1 MKSRIKQSRWRSY
14 SYALGVFLI
23 AGAATSMTSYAQSS
37 GSTITGVV
45 TDPSGAAVPGV
56 TVEASS
62 PALIEGSRQVVTDT
76 SGQYRIVDLRPGRY
90 VVTFKAEGFQTIR
103 REGIELQAAFSATV
117 NAGMQ
122 LGETAQQL
130 TVTLEVPLVDVQN
143 SASQSVM
150 NREKLDT
157 VPSGRDP
164 FAVGQLISGVTTAT
178 PDVGGATGMQQPTL
192 QVHGSS
198 NNDNV
203 FVVDGMWLQHVAFS
217 GNQTGFYFNDGLM
230 QEINYQT
237 STLPADSPVGG
248 VQINMVPRE
257 GGNAFHGFVFG
268 SGANESLQSS
278 NLTSSLIAQGLKA
291 QNRIQSL
298 YDINAGIG
306 GPILKDRLWFF
317 TTFRR
322 WSANNFIANTFTP
335 QGAQALDDN
344 RLTDFTTRLTY
355 QINKKNKFSVSYDRG
370 FKFRGHRF
378 NNLISA
384 SFSDPIA
391 DVVQT
396 NWLNYMLQ
404 GKLTSIITNKLVLE
418 VGYSRMPIN
427 YNLAF
432 EPGVKPGAIAAY
444 DIVTSTITNASPR
457 QDFDTGLAT
466 TWMANLSYVTGR
478 HTLRTG
484 LQARKG
490 FFQESFTMNGDML
503 QILANG
509 VPNSVRIYNTPL
521 AHREELNPDLGAY
534 VQDSLKVTRRLTLN
548 LGLRFDHMAMNI
560 PAQGAP
566 GGTWVPSRQ
575 FAAQDGIVNWNT
587 WSPRIGFAWD
597 PFGDAKTVI
606 KGGVSRY
613 DRLEGT
619 TLAQNV
625 NPNFLAFSTCP
636 WTSSILPTSPSQLT
650 GCTGFSGNNNHIDPN
665 MKRPYQWEETLMV
678 QRQISRSTSVS
689 VGYYRRKFSDLYGI
703 VNTAVPLSAYTPV
716 SITNPLTNQ
725 TITVYNQMPSTLGQF
740 NLVQKTLPSL
750 YQKYNGVEFQVN
762 TQLSAKLT
770 FFAGLTIGKD
780 YGTPDG
786 STTSMDF
793 NNPNNLI
800 NYQGNFGYDSPYQV
814 RAGGSWEMWHGI
826 HIAGSLRE
834 SSGLPQGRTYNITQ
848 SIVPGLTQ
856 VTQSILAAPN
866 GTYRY
871 PWQNLLDIR
880 VSKIFRFG
888 ERFQVEPIA
897 DLFNVF
903 NCSSVTS
910 AVTTIG
916 PSLLRPSNIDMG
928 RMVRLGGQIKF

>member
-1 MKSRIKQSRWRSY
+1 MKSRIGQSKQRRRTC
-14 SYALGVFLI
+14 ALGMFLV
-23 AGAATSMTSYAQSS
+23 AWATTSMSSFAQSS

-45 TDPSGAAVPGV
+45 TDPSRGAISGV
-56 TVEASS
+56 AVEASS
-62 PALIEGSRQVVTDT
+62 PALIEGSRQTVTDS

-90 VVTFKAEGFQTIR
+90 VVTFKAPGFQTVR
-103 REGIELQAAFSATV
+103 TEGIELQAAFSATV
-117 NAGMQ
+117 NSSMQ
-122 LGETAQQL
+122 LGETTQQVA
-130 TVTLEVPLVDVQN
+130 VTAEVPVVDLQN
-143 SASQSVM
+143 SVSQAVM
-150 NREKLDT
+150 DRQRLDT

-164 FAVGQLISGVTTAT
+164 FAVGQLMPGVTTAT

-268 SGANESLQSS
+268 TGANQSLQSS

-291 QNRIQSL
+291 QNHIQSV
-298 YDINAGIG
+298 YDINAGLG

-335 QGAQALDDN
+335 QGTQALDDN
-344 RLTDFTTRLTY
+344 RLTDITTRLTY
-355 QINKKNKFSVSYDRG
+355 QLNKSNKLSASYDRG

-404 GKLTSIITNKLVLE
+404 AKWTSVITNKLLLE

-427 YNLAF
+427 YNLGF

-444 DIVTSTITNASPR
+444 DILTSTITNATPR

-466 TWMANLSYVTGR
+466 TWMANLSHVTGR

-484 LQARKG
+484 MQTRSG
-490 FFQESFTMNGDML
+490 FFRESFTMNGDML

-521 AHREELNPDLGAY
+521 AHREDLNPDVGAY
-534 VQDSLKVTRRLTLN
+534 VQDSWKVMQRLTLN

-575 FAAQDGIVNWNT
+575 FAAQNGIVDWNT

-597 PFGDAKTVI
+597 PFGDSKTVI

-636 WTSSILPTSPSQLT
+636 WTSSVLPTSLSELT

-665 MKRPYQWEETLMV
+665 MKRPHQWEETVMV

-689 VGYYRRKFSDLYGI
+689 VGYYRRRFSDLYGI
-703 VNTAVPLSAYTPV
+703 VNLAVPLSAYTPV

-725 TITVYNQMPSTLGQF
+725 SMVVYNQTPSTLGQF
-740 NLVQKTLPSL
+740 NLIQKTLPSL
-750 YQKYNGVEFQVN
+750 YQKYNGVELQVN
-762 TQLSAKLT
+762 SHVSAKLT

-793 NNPNNLI
+793 NNPNNLV

-814 RAGGSWEMWHGI
+814 RAGGSWETWHGI
-826 HIAGSLRE
+826 LIAGSLRE
-834 SSGLPQGRTYNITQ
+834 SSGLPQARTYNVTR
-848 SIVPGLTQ
+848 SIVPDLTQ
-856 VTQSILAAPN
+856 VTQSILAARN
-866 GTYRY
+866 GEFRY
-871 PWQNLLDIR
+871 PWQNLLDLRFSKVFR
-880 VSKIFRFG
+880 VG
-888 ERFQVEPIA
+888 ERFRFEPIA

-928 RMVRLGGQIKF
+928 RMLRLGGQFKF